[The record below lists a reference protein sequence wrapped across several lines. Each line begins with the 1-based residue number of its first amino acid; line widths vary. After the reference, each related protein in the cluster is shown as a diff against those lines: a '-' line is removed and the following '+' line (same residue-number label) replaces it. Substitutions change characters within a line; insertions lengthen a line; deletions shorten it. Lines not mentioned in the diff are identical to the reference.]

1 MRTSDF
7 DYHLP
12 EHLIA
17 QTPLEPRDHSR
28 LLVVDTATGELSHRH
43 FYDIGH
49 FLQPGD
55 LLVLNNSRVLPARLK
70 GRRIGTGGAVEVLLL
85 HREGEGLWKAM
96 VRPGRRL
103 GPGAAFEI
111 DGVPVDVLED
121 LGDGTRLIRMSDE
134 GVIRD
139 SGEVPLP
146 PYIHTPLADGERYQT
161 VYASAEGSAAAP
173 TAGLHFTPELLDDLR
188 LKGIRLAQVTLHV
201 GIDTFRPVRS
211 EQPGKHKLHSEYFQL
226 DEQAAQEIN
235 QAKADG
241 RRIICVGTTSV
252 RSLEQAALLAEE
264 QGSAT
269 VAAASGWAD
278 LFILPGHRF
287 RLVDGLIT
295 NFHLP
300 RSTLLMLVSAFA
312 GRDRAGDAGRE
323 IILRVYQEAIEG
335 GYRFYSFGD
344 CMMVL

>member
-1 MRTSDF
+1 MRTSDY

-12 EHLIA
+12 ERLIA
-17 QTPLEPRDHSR
+17 QTPMEPRDHSR
-28 LLVVDTATGELSHRH
+28 LLVVDAATGDFSHRR
-43 FYDIGH
+43 FYDLRD
-49 FLQPGD
+49 FLRPGD
-55 LLVLNNSRVLPARLK
+55 LLVVNNSRVIPARLR
-70 GRRIGTGGAVEVLLL
+70 GRRSGGGAVEVLLL
-85 HREGEGLWKAM
+85 HRQEAGLWKAM

-103 GPGAAFEI
+103 GPGAVFDI
-111 DGVPVDVLED
+111 DGVSAEVVED
-121 LGDGTRLIRMSDE
+121 TGDGTRLIRLSDE
-134 GVIRD
+134 GVIRN

-146 PYIHTPLADGERYQT
+146 PYIHSPLADGERYQT

-173 TAGLHFTPELLDDLR
+173 TAGLHFTQELLDSLHR
-188 LKGIRLAQVTLHV
+188 RGIRLAEVTLHV

-211 EQPGKHKLHSEYFQL
+211 EDPGKHKLHSEYFHL
-226 DEQAAQEIN
+226 DEEAAREISR
-235 QAKADG
+235 AKEDG
-241 RRIICVGTTSV
+241 RRVVCVGTTSV
-252 RSLEQAALLAEE
+252 RLLEQAALLAEAR
-264 QGSAT
+264 GSAT

-312 GRDRAGDAGRE
+312 GRDRAEDEGRRL
-323 IILRVYQEAIEG
+323 ILRAYREAIEQ

-344 CMMVL
+344 CMAIL